1 VVAVAAKVRGP
12 VECQRVGCLD
22 LARVLVEVEVSG
34 AKKPPL
40 RLAVELCDV
49 HVLALEVARVFAA
62 RYLGEL
68 ERLG

>member
-1 VVAVAAKVRGP
+1 
-12 VECQRVGCLD
+12 
-22 LARVLVEVEVSG
+22 VLVEVEVSG

-40 RLAVELCDV
+40 RLAVALCDV